1 MMCQSFVLS
10 FLVGLN
16 SRVVCLLISNM
27 KLKATPKKSLNNAM
41 FDLQEL
47 NRGITKTTVIY
58 FWEARGKLPS
68 PLEELSAIVNLV
80 Y

>member
-1 MMCQSFVLS
+1 
-10 FLVGLN
+10 
-16 SRVVCLLISNM
+16 
-27 KLKATPKKSLNNAM
+27 M

>member
-1 MMCQSFVLS
+1 MFQSFIIS
-10 FLVGLN
+10 FLVDLN
-16 SRVVCLLISNM
+16 SRVVGLVLSSI
-27 KLKATPKKSLNNAM
+27 KLKVTPKKSLNNAM